1 MADPIKGVKLDITLT
16 TILLCWHYSNLIKPT
31 KGGWNKKPSQA
42 EGLKVSIKRLFFHLR
57 HSCTFLYLESGVIVY
72 LKDYGFSI
80 FPFKICV
87 TSSNSSLFSTT
98 SSKSQGK
105 PVISLNFSIFKII
118 CVRIII

>member
-16 TILLCWHYSNLIKPT
+16 TILFCWHYSNLIKPT

-57 HSCTFLYLESGVIVY
+57 HSCSFLYLESGVIVY
-72 LKDYGFSI
+72 LKNYSFSI

-87 TSSNSSLFSTT
+87 TSCNSSLFSMI
-98 SSKSQGK
+98 SSIGEGK
-105 PVISLNFSIFKII
+105 PVISPNLSIFKII
-118 CVRIII
+118 CV